1 MDGLRIFI
9 RNGVIDSIQI
19 TNETDLERL
28 KQQLKLEIIDF
39 DTDYGDEKD
48 YYRALYAKGYKDV
61 SEYGRILHLNSEDRE
76 VEKC

>member
-1 MDGLRIFI
+1 MDALIMIIRKARADTMDGLRIFI

-39 DTDYGDEKD
+39 DT
-48 YYRALYAKGYKDV
+48 
-61 SEYGRILHLNSEDRE
+61 EDRKS
-76 VEKC
+76 VV